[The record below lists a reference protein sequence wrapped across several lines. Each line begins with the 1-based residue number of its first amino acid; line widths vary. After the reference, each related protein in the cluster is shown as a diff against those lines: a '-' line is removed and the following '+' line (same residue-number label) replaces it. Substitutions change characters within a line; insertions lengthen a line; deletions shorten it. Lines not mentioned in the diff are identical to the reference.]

1 MSHNQPPP
9 QPGPYGGQ
17 PNPYGTPPQQPGP
30 YGYPQQPGYGYP
42 PQQPGPPQPGTGV
55 PPAQP
60 GYGYPPQQP
69 GPYGGPQQP
78 GGYPP
83 PPGGGGNKGRTI
95 GILVT
100 VLAVVGLAVGGYVV
114 FGDSGSKI
122 ADDGKRYKLVT
133 PETVLDGE
141 YKMNP
146 KEKDEGPFESEDLK
160 EIEQFGVSDPTNVSA
175 TYMSGDDVLSQKHLS
190 FSGVWG
196 EIRDPEAVVDA
207 MFAKAEEG
215 IREDSGGDGSEGTA
229 ELVGE
234 PREMSP
240 PGLENAVMKCQEMK
254 LSGEGTAELSGGA
267 FTMSFCIWGD
277 HSTIAYSALN
287 DMTAFTTGE
296 NFSMDETAEAV
307 ARLRNDVRVE
317 IE

>member
-1 MSHNQPPP
+1 MSHHQPPP

-17 PNPYGTPPQQPGP
+17 PNPYGTPPQ
-30 YGYPQQPGYGYP
+30 PGYGYP
-42 PQQPGPPQPGTGV
+42 PQQPGPPQPGMGV

-60 GYGYPPQQP
+60 GYGYPQQP
-69 GPYGGPQQP
+69 GPYGAPQQP
-78 GGYPP
+78 GGYLPP
-83 PPGGGGNKGRTI
+83 PPPGGGNKGRTI
-95 GILVT
+95 GVLVT
-100 VLAVVGLAVGGYVV
+100 ALAVVGLAIGGYVV
-114 FGDSGSKI
+114 FGGDDGGTV
-122 ADDGKRYKLVT
+122 ADDGKNYKLVAS
-133 PETVLDGE
+133 ETVLDGE
-141 YKMNP
+141 YRKNP
-146 KEKDEGPFESEDLK
+146 NENDEGPFKSEDLK
-160 EIEQFGVSDPTNVSA
+160 ELEQFGVSDPTSVSA
-175 TYMSGDDVLSQKHLS
+175 TYTSGDDVLSQKHLS

-196 EIRDPEAVVDA
+196 EIKDPEAAVDA

-215 IREDSGGDGSEGTA
+215 IREDSGAGGDGAEGTA

-234 PREMSP
+234 PREVSP

-254 LSGEGTAELSGGA
+254 LSGEGTAELGGGA
-267 FTMSFCIWGD
+267 FTMPFCIWGD

-296 NFSMDETAEAV
+296 NFSIDEAAEAA